1 MALKEYE
8 VNGSTWQYE
17 EGQQPEDA
25 KPVGPKAAPTPAN
38 KAKAPTNK
46 AVKPAAG
53 KTAPASATAST
64 LEPAPAGGVE
74 DASDPSAS
82 E

>member
-17 EGQQPEDA
+17 EGQQPSGA
-25 KPVGPKAAPTPAN
+25 KLVGSKAAPKPAN
-38 KAKAPTNK
+38 KAKPVTNK
-46 AVKPAAG
+46 TDKAAAD
-53 KTAPASATAST
+53 KAAAASAPAT
-64 LEPAPAGGVE
+64 PAGGVE